1 MSPLRASRLSLIAL
15 NTSAVRLITG
25 QCVFVNGF
33 LAHLV
38 IFAMPVDHPVL
49 PIGADLQLE
58 CVDVVSLLSFFGNG
72 TLGGDACKHFQSV
85 EVNLLARKKTFFFII
100 NLLIF
105 FSEV

>member
-1 MSPLRASRLSLIAL
+1 M
-15 NTSAVRLITG
+15 
-25 QCVFVNGF
+25 FVNVF

-58 CVDVVSLLSFFGNG
+58 RVDVVSLLSFFGNG

-85 EVNLLARKKTFFFII
+85 EVNLLARKKEVFL
-100 NLLIF
+100 LLILF
-105 FSEV
+105 YLFSEV